1 MSKFLKRNNE
11 RKGEKKNE
19 ELESKLIQDNLSGL
33 KEEPVEFPGGEDFE
47 AGQNT
52 KMCSGN
58 SGSTRKQY
66 FC

>member
-47 AGQNT
+47 E
-52 KMCSGN
+52 
-58 SGSTRKQY
+58 
-66 FC
+66 